1 MLKTQGSM
9 IEMEGFFEGE
19 IFHSHTSR
27 WTGLRALDVEQVT
40 LWEGNCSKSLSVS
53 FHFARKSR
61 KHCRSRTSKASEIA
75 KQLVGQ
81 VAGHTVPLAPAH
93 FLQGR
98 RTGDWRQ
105 VTVDPR
111 TLPLLHDHPCPT
123 TGYTLSISITLMLR
137 QMLVAM
143 ICIWQVSDDPALF
156 YDQRCP
162 NTTVCCFIA

>member
-1 MLKTQGSM
+1 MNGPTRLGC
-9 IEMEGFFEGE
+9 G
-19 IFHSHTSR
+19 
-27 WTGLRALDVEQVT
+27 TGDSLRRKLFQI
-40 LWEGNCSKSLSVS
+40 SISVS
-53 FHFARKSR
+53 FHFSKNSR

-111 TLPLLHDHPCPT
+111 TLPLLHDQPCPT

-137 QMLVAM
+137 RMLVAM
-143 ICIWQVSDDPALF
+143 ICILQVSDDPALF